1 MLSRDTRC
9 HSSGPHLISQNLE
22 PNKFSGNAKGWT
34 DRQMHTERHTKTHIP
49 VSIPACTSRLQH
61 IHSLT
66 PRSPPP
72 GGHQVPRCPLTS
84 LTQLQPKGQLCA
96 LRALPALT
104 PACCPRLPPTPPG
117 PYSPAT
123 LSCPPS
129 QDTPATSHLCAR
141 AAGPCPGMS
150 VLSLPYSA
158 KSCSSFKARQKSWGL
173 LPQHPGAQGPFLHLC
188 MAFSLT
194 RQEALEDRIPIS
206 GTRTP
211 STWHCSGQSL
221 CQVSVASSAP
231 STQRCCPICAK
242 PQLCLALLDFNN
254 GRHSLQLH
262 LPGTPMTTCHE
273 APMPADH
280 SQAPAAALTLCR
292 GISLLPS
299 SSGKSFFLYCLSKLI
314 PTTLGRKRKG
324 LCH

>member
-1 MLSRDTRC
+1 MPFIRATS
-9 HSSGPHLISQNLE
+9 HFPE
-22 PNKFSGNAKGWT
+22 PGTEQVLWECQRM
-34 DRQMHTERHTKTHIP
+34 DRQTDAHRETHKDPHPSQYPSLHLSAAAHPLLDPKISSSWRP
-49 VSIPACTSRLQH
+49 SGAKLPPHITDPAAAKR
-61 IHSLT
+61 
-66 PRSPPP
+66 
-72 GGHQVPRCPLTS
+72 
-84 LTQLQPKGQLCA
+84 
-96 LRALPALT
+96 PALCS
-104 PACCPRLPPTPPG
+104 PGPSCPHSCLLPRLPHPPPG
-117 PYSPAT
+117 PYCPAT

-173 LPQHPGAQGPFLHLC
+173 LPRHPGAQGPFLHLC

-194 RQEALEDRIPIS
+194 RREALEDRIPIS

-242 PQLCLALLDFNN
+242 LQLCLALLDFNN

-292 GISLLPS
+292 GISLLP
-299 SSGKSFFLYCLSKLI
+299 LLLWEILLSLL
-314 PTTLGRKRKG
+314 PF
-324 LCH
+324 